1 MSIYKQMFEA
11 LGELGPITKTSKGQ
25 VGRREF
31 TYADLPTVL
40 ETVRP
45 VLRKH
50 GLEIVQDSAVD
61 EGVFKVWTIIFNEG
75 WEHVERGQVGM
86 ELTSDPQANGQIISY
101 CRRYSI
107 LLSLNL
113 STEDDENK
121 FHKQENKPIT
131 ALQTAK
137 DAFEEQD
144 DHTKEMMRTKAMEI
158 LAALKAGEKDA
169 AKAEFRKT
177 MDSFEGDADAQAAF
191 RSLFPDSKDRSAL
204 KGATNGV

>member
-1 MSIYKQMFEA
+1 MSIFKRLFDA
-11 LGELGPITKTSKGQ
+11 LGELGPITKSSKGQ

-50 GLEIVQDSAVD
+50 GIEIMQDSEVS
-61 EGVFKVWTIIFNEG
+61 EGVFKVWTVIFTDTS
-75 WEHVERGQVGM
+75 EHIERGQVGM
-86 ELTSDPQANGQIISY
+86 ELTSDPQANGQIITY
-101 CRRYSI
+101 LRRYSI
-107 LLSLNL
+107 LLALNL

-121 FHKQENKPIT
+121 FQKQENKPIT

-158 LAALKAGEKDA
+158 LAARKAGETDA
-169 AKAEFRKT
+169 AKVEYKKV
-177 MDSFEGDADAQAAF
+177 MDSFNGDADAQAAF
-191 RSLFPDSKDRSAL
+191 RSLFTDSKDRSAL
-204 KGATNGV
+204 KGARDV